1 MWTLEGQSLVS
12 GPNVAAL
19 ITWIDFQGP
28 VPKVITVTGELW
40 KDQSTVQSHCCPCS
54 VPELH
59 PEPKSGP
66 QAIQAK
72 WARSA
77 KQAVALCSLTILE
90 ACTTHIAYMLSMC
103 IIELHAMRR
112 QHGLLHGCAQ
122 YIGTAHRTAN
132 RQHAHKSEDCAKGQQ
147 DYLLQLHSHVLQVKL
162 HSMP

>member
-40 KDQSTVQSHCCPCS
+40 KDQSTVQSHCCPCC

-66 QAIQAK
+66 QANQANGH
-72 WARSA
+72 AVQN
-77 KQAVALCSLTILE
+77 KQVHCVASLE
-90 ACTTHIAYMLSMC
+90 ACTLHIAYMSSMC
-103 IIELHAMRR
+103 IIELHAMGR

-147 DYLLQLHSHVLQVKL
+147 DYLLQLHSHVLQMKL